1 MNKINKIPRRNY
13 WKCRKHSRRKEEKCR
28 RQQKNKPE
36 NARTEA
42 KNLKKELLDVQKA
55 CRKEQKEKRA
65 ARNEM
70 EKEGIVRSSESVGR
84 SEKQNEMENTMDYAG
99 NIKNTLLEVQEALE
113 EENNGKWEA
122 KRQSENMKKES
133 PERM

>member
-1 MNKINKIPRRNY
+1 MQKALKEE
-13 WKCRKHSRRKEEKCR
+13 RRKMQETTK
-28 RQQKNKPE
+28 KNPE
-36 NARTEA
+36 NARTGA

-55 CRKEQKEKRA
+55 CKKEQKEKRA

-84 SEKQNEMENTMDYAG
+84 REKQNEVENTMDYAE
-99 NIKNTLLEVQEALE
+99 NIKNKLLEVQEALE

>member
-1 MNKINKIPRRNY
+1 MQKALKEE
-13 WKCRKHSRRKEEKCR
+13 RRKMQETTK
-28 RQQKNKPE
+28 KNKPE

-99 NIKNTLLEVQEALE
+99 NIKNKLLEVQEALE

>member
-1 MNKINKIPRRNY
+1 MQKALKEE
-13 WKCRKHSRRKEEKCR
+13 RRKMQETTK
-28 RQQKNKPE
+28 KTPE
-36 NARTEA
+36 NARTGA

-55 CRKEQKEKRA
+55 CKKEQKEKRA

-84 SEKQNEMENTMDYAG
+84 REKQNEVENTMDYAE
-99 NIKNTLLEVQEALE
+99 NIKNKLLEVQEALE